1 MKVGSVILAAGM
13 SKRMKSA
20 KPKVIHALLGR
31 PMLAYS
37 IEAAQTVSDVPPVVI
52 VGYAADEVMRATTQP
67 VTFALQREQL
77 GTAHAVLMSEE
88 SLKGKIDLVMITS
101 ADMPLVSTET
111 LEKLKKL
118 QVSNSGPLSL
128 VSIKADRSRGFGR
141 LIRDENGSVL
151 RIIEEKAASTEELLI
166 NEYNAGIY
174 CVASD
179 WLWDALHKIKKSSVG
194 EYYLTDLLELAV
206 SSGEKVEVLTLEDP
220 NEAIG
225 VNNRIHFAEIEKI
238 LRKSINEKYMLSGV
252 TLIDP
257 ERISIEPGVVI
268 EQDTII
274 HPETYI
280 KGNTHIGKN
289 CEIGPGTFI
298 EDSTIGDDCTILMSV
313 LEGALLEDHVEMG
326 PFCRLRKGTHLGSYV
341 HMGNFGEVKQS
352 HLGNGTKM
360 GHFSY
365 IGDAEIG
372 EDVNI
377 GAGTITCNYDG
388 QKKNKTVIG
397 AGTFIGSDTMLVA
410 PLTIGKNAVTGAGA
424 VVTKDVND
432 GEKVVGVPAHVIH
445 PENNEVKKDE

>member
-20 KPKVIHALLGR
+20 KPKVIHTLLGK
-31 PMLAYS
+31 PMLFYS
-37 IEAAQTVSDVPPVVI
+37 IQAAQSVCDIPPVVV
-52 VGYAADEVMRATTQP
+52 VGHTAEEVKKNTTQP
-67 VTFALQREQL
+67 VTFVLQNEQL
-77 GTAHAVLMSEE
+77 GTAHAVLMAEE
-88 SLKGKIDLVMITS
+88 SLKEKADLVVITS
-101 ADMPLVSTET
+101 ADMPLVTDGT
-111 LEKLKKL
+111 LEMLKQL
-118 QVSNSGPLSL
+118 QMSNSGHLSL
-128 VSIKADRSRGFGR
+128 VSIKGDRSRGFGR
-141 LIRDENGSVL
+141 IIRDETGNVL
-151 RIIEEKAASTEELLI
+151 RIVEEKVATAEELII

-179 WLWDALHKIKKSSVG
+179 WLWTALHRVQKSRVG

-206 SSGEKVEVLTLEDP
+206 SVGENVEVLTLDDP
-220 NEAIG
+220 DEAIG
-225 VNNRIHFAEIEKI
+225 VNNRIHFAEVEKI
-238 LRKSINEKYMLSGV
+238 LRKRINEKLMLSGV
-252 TLIDP
+252 TMIDP

-268 EQDTII
+268 GQDTII
-274 HPETYI
+274 YPDTYV

-289 CEIGPGTFI
+289 CEIGPGTI
-298 EDSTIGDDCTILMSV
+298 IKDSSIGDECTILKSV
-313 LEGALLEDHVEMG
+313 LEGAVLEDHVEMG
-326 PFCRLRKGTHLGSYV
+326 PFCRLRKGAHLGSHV

-365 IGDAEIG
+365 IGDADIG

-388 QKKNKTVIG
+388 ERKNKTVIG